1 MAERYDPQ
9 SIERK
14 WQARWEAEGLYR
26 VDLNATAP
34 KYYALVMFPYTS
46 GDLHIGHWYNF
57 APADT
62 HARFQRMRG
71 RNVFLPIGFD
81 AFGLP
86 AEGAAIKHGIHPYT
100 WTRQNIERMTGQ
112 LKTIGG
118 MYDWSHTLATCDPE
132 Y

>member
-9 SIERK
+9 AIERK

-34 KYYALVMFPYTS
+34 KYYALVMLPYPS

-57 APADT
+57 APAD
-62 HARFQRMRG
+62 AYGRYMRMNG
-71 RNVFLPIGFD
+71 YNVMQPMGFD

-86 AEGAAIKHGIHPYT
+86 AENAAISRGVQART
-100 WTRQNIERMTGQ
+100 WTLANIDTMRRQLHMMGA
-112 LKTIGG
+112 GW
-118 MYDWSHTLATCDPE
+118 DWQREIVS
-132 Y
+132 